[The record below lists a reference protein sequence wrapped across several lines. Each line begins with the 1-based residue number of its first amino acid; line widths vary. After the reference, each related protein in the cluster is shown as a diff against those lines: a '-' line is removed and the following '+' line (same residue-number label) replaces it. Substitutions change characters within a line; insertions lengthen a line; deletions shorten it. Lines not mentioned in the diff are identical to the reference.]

1 MGRTPAGDAAV
12 IGGYARE
19 DGVGG
24 RVRAESEP
32 GRRAGERRKAGG
44 RMHAAATLTD
54 RYTEVKQRIDDALA
68 RSGRRGE
75 RVLTVAVTKYADP
88 EQVRALVDMGHRDL
102 GENRVQHLLQR
113 VAMLDEHMARRR
125 VLGRTLASRETGGVG
140 GDEPIRWHM
149 IGHVQRNKAKKAVE
163 LCRLIHTVDSLRL
176 AEDLHAIGA
185 KQDRAIDV
193 LVQVNV
199 SGEESKSGCLLPA
212 ARALCEQID
221 TMVGLRVRGLMT
233 MAPYSDNPE
242 DARPHFARLRDL
254 LEDVQKAGVGEGK
267 CNLLSMGMS
276 GDYEVAIEEGANI
289 VRVGSALFG
298 PREHTVEDDEG
309 DDD

>member
-1 MGRTPAGDAAV
+1 MN
-12 IGGYARE
+12 
-19 DGVGG
+19 
-24 RVRAESEP
+24 
-32 GRRAGERRKAGG
+32 
-44 RMHAAATLTD
+44 AAATLTD
-54 RYTEVKQRIDDALA
+54 RYAEVKQRIEDALA

-75 RVLTVAVTKYADP
+75 RVLMVAVTKYADP

-125 VLGRTLASRETGGVG
+125 VLGQTLAARSPVG
-140 GDEPIRWHM
+140 GEAGADEPIRWHM

-176 AEDLHAIGA
+176 AEDLHAISA
-185 KQDRAIDV
+185 KQDRPIDV

-199 SGEESKSGCLLPA
+199 SGEERKSGCLLPA
-212 ARALCEQID
+212 AHALCEQID

-298 PREHTVEDDEG
+298 PREHTIEDDEG

>member
-1 MGRTPAGDAAV
+1 
-12 IGGYARE
+12 
-19 DGVGG
+19 
-24 RVRAESEP
+24 
-32 GRRAGERRKAGG
+32 
-44 RMHAAATLTD
+44 MHTVATLTD

-75 RVLTVAVTKYADP
+75 RVLLVAVTKYAEP
-88 EQVRALVDMGHRDL
+88 EQIRALVDLGHRDL
-102 GENRVQHLLQR
+102 GENRVQNLLQR

-125 VLGRTLASRETGGVG
+125 VLGRTLAARTADDQLDAHAAPS
-140 GDEPIRWHM
+140 GDEAIRWHL
-149 IGHVQRNKAKKAVE
+149 IGHLQRNKAKKAVE
-163 LCRLIHTVDSLRL
+163 LCRLVHTVDSLRL
-176 AEDLHAIGA
+176 AEELHTIAGHKIPGKGDQPIDL
-185 KQDRAIDV
+185 

-199 SGEESKSGCLLPA
+199 AGESQKSGCLLPA

-242 DARPHFARLRDL
+242 DARPHFARLREL
-254 LEDVQKAGVGEGK
+254 FEDIRKTGVGDGK
-267 CNLLSMGMS
+267 FNLLSMGMS

-298 PREHTVEDDEG
+298 PRDDHEDEQDDEQ
-309 DDD
+309 D